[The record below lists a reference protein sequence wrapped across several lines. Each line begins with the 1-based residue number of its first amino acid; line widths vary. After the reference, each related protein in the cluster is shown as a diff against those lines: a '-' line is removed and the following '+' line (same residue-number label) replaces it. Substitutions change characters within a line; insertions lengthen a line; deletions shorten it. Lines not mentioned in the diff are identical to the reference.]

1 MTLRIIG
8 TATRRWVLGAGLAT
22 AALGAAAIG
31 VDALAQARTRLT
43 VYTALENEQL
53 TPFKQA
59 IEAAVPGVEIAW
71 VRDST
76 GVITA
81 RFLAERAAPRADM
94 VLGLSGSS
102 MALFAQQNLL
112 QPYTPRGAEA
122 LRPNFRSGANPETW
136 VGMDAYLAAI
146 CFNTAEGGRRS
157 APRPANWND
166 LLNPAYRDQIVMP
179 NPASSGT
186 GYLTVAAWL
195 TLMGEEA
202 GWRFMDQ
209 LHQNVAVYTHSGSA
223 PCVQAARG
231 ERMIG
236 ISFDMRAA
244 REKTQGA
251 PIDIILPPQG
261 VGWEM
266 ETSGI
271 VRGTQNLA
279 AAQRVQDWVASQ
291 AANQLFGNYYAIL
304 AHPGVSANPPNYP
317 AGAVERMARIDLNWM
332 ASNRERILAEW
343 TRRYD
348 SKSAPR

>member
-1 MTLRIIG
+1 MKILFRRGAMRWIAG
-8 TATRRWVLGAGLAT
+8 SALAVTALVAGGLGYEAW
-22 AALGAAAIG
+22 
-31 VDALAQARTRLT
+31 AQARTRIT
-43 VYTALENEQL
+43 IYTALENEQL

-59 IEAAVPGVEIAW
+59 IEAAVPGVEVAW

-94 VLGLSGSS
+94 VLGLAASS
-102 MALFAQQNLL
+102 MAMFAQANLL
-112 QPYTPRGAEA
+112 QPYTPQGADT
-122 LRPNFRSGANPETW
+122 LRPQFRSGANPDTW
-136 VGMDAYLAAI
+136 VGMDAFLAAI
-146 CFNTAEGGRRS
+146 CFNTAEGQRRN
-157 APRPANWND
+157 AARPATWAD
-166 LLNPAYRDQIVMP
+166 LTNPAYRDQIVMP

-195 TLMGEEA
+195 SIMGEEA
-202 GWRFMDQ
+202 GWRYMDA
-209 LHQNVAVYTHSGSA
+209 LHQNIAVYTHSGSA

-244 REKTQGA
+244 QEKTQGA
-251 PIDIILPPQG
+251 PIEVILPSEG

-266 ETSGI
+266 EASGI
-271 VRGTQNLA
+271 VRGTQHLQL
-279 AAQRVQDWVASQ
+279 AQRVQDWVASQ
-291 AANQLFGNYYAIL
+291 GANQLFGRYYAIL
-304 AHPGVSANPPNYP
+304 ANPAVTANPPNYP
-317 AGAVERMARIDLNWM
+317 QGAVERMARIDLNWM

>member
-1 MTLRIIG
+1 MKTVFRR
-8 TATRRWVLGAGLAT
+8 TAMRWLAGGAVAVTALA
-22 AALGAAAIG
+22 AGAFGYEAW
-31 VDALAQARTRLT
+31 AQARTRIT

-53 TPFKQA
+53 APFKQA
-59 IEAAVPGVEIAW
+59 IEAAVPGVEVAW

-94 VLGLSGSS
+94 VLGLAASS
-102 MALFAQQNLL
+102 LAMFAQQNLL
-112 QPYTPRGAEA
+112 EPYAPQGVAS
-122 LRPNFRSGANPETW
+122 LRQNFRSGANPDTW
-136 VGMDAYLAAI
+136 IGMDAYLAAV
-146 CFNTAEGGRRS
+146 CFNTAEAGRRS
-157 APRPANWND
+157 APRPATWAD
-166 LLNPAYRDQIVMP
+166 LTNAAYRDQIVMP

-195 TLMGEEA
+195 TIMGEEA
-202 GWRFMDQ
+202 GWRFMDA
-209 LHQNVAVYTHSGSA
+209 LHQNIAVYTHSGSA

-244 REKTQGA
+244 QERTQGA
-251 PIDIILPPQG
+251 PIDVILPTEG

-266 ETSGI
+266 EASAI
-271 VRGTQNLA
+271 VRGTQHLQL
-279 AAQRVQDWVASQ
+279 AQRVQDWVASQ
-291 AANQLFGNYYAIL
+291 GANQLFGRYYAIL
-304 AHPGVSANPPNYP
+304 ANPAVTANPPNYP
-317 AGAVERMARIDLNWM
+317 ANAVERMARVDVGWM